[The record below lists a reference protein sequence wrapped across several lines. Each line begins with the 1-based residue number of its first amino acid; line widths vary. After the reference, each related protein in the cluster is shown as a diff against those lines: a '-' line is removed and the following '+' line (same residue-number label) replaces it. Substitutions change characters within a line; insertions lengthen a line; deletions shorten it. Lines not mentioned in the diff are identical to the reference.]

1 MGSLTRAWYIYGVPA
16 KGDTMTTPADFDKAY
31 DYLRANHT
39 RNDFYAS
46 LFQQFERKGVLSEK
60 QILAVLRGIEHD
72 RAHDRERVKSEANP
86 VTECGIYRN
95 DKGVFRVKQSKSSK
109 RFYAERFVPNA
120 ESKSERFEY
129 DRGAI
134 FSLTPEHR
142 LTLAQAVELGAQHG
156 VCVVCG
162 AELTDPTSIE
172 RGIGPVCAKK
182 V

>member
-1 MGSLTRAWYIYGVPA
+1 
-16 KGDTMTTPADFDKAY
+16 MTTPADFDKAY

-39 RNDFYAS
+39 RNEFYAS

-60 QILAVLRGIEHD
+60 QILAVLRGIE
-72 RAHDRERVKSEANP
+72 RDRERDAQRVKTEANP

-95 DKGVFRVKQSKSSK
+95 DEGVFRVKQSKAG
-109 RFYAERFVPNA
+109 RFYAERFVPHA
-120 ESKSERFEY
+120 ERKSERFSYE
-129 DRGAI
+129 RGAI
-134 FSLTPEHR
+134 YSLTPEHR
-142 LTLAQAVELGAQHG
+142 ITLAQAVELGAQHG

>member
-1 MGSLTRAWYIYGVPA
+1 
-16 KGDTMTTPADFDKAY
+16 MTTAPIAPADFDRAY
-31 DYLRANHT
+31 DHIRANAKG
-39 RNDFYAS
+39 NSFYAS
-46 LFQQFERKGVLSEK
+46 LLAQFERKGVLSEK
-60 QILAVLRGIEHD
+60 QILAVLNGIERD
-72 RAHDRERVKSEANP
+72 RKRNAEREQATTANP

-95 DKGVFRVKQSKSSK
+95 GDGVFRVKQSKAG

-120 ESKSERFEY
+120 DSKSERFCYE
-129 DRGAI
+129 RGAI
-134 FSLTPEHR
+134 YGLTPEHR

-182 V
+182 I

>member
-1 MGSLTRAWYIYGVPA
+1 MGSLTRAWYIEGVPA
-16 KGDTMTTPADFDKAY
+16 KGETMTTPADFDRAY

-39 RNDFYAS
+39 RNEFYAS

-60 QILAVLRGIEHD
+60 QILAVLNGIERD
-72 RAHDRERVKSEANP
+72 AKRNAERAKSEANP
-86 VTECGIYRN
+86 VTECGIYGN
-95 DKGVFRVKQSKSSK
+95 EDGVFRVKQSKAG
-109 RFYAERFVPNA
+109 RFYAERFVPDA
-120 ESKSERFEY
+120 TSKGERFSYE
-129 DRGAI
+129 RGAI
-134 FSLTPEHR
+134 YSLTPEHR